1 MDAFITPADHVAALF
16 ELLAPGPDTTDVA
29 AVEALLA
36 CIDRVGATRDQ
47 AVYARGY
54 QTFFAGLD
62 GFAERLAEQR
72 FLGGTTPNRADL
84 WLFALLVRH
93 DVAWYP
99 FYKLNRAR
107 LRDMPVLG
115 AFARDLYQWPGVA
128 KTIDFAPLRAQ
139 YATLDA
145 GRNPKQVVPTG
156 GVPDLWRPQQRHQ
169 LGGPSH
175 ARLTGS
181 QESQIGRSATAWVRG
196 VSAHRG
202 WIEPGGRFP
211 PEAGRYHLYIA
222 NNCPW
227 CHRTALVRSL
237 LGLEDVVSMDV
248 LYYRRDPERGWQFRP
263 SEPGCT
269 PDTVHGR
276 QYIKEVYAAAESS
289 ESSVP
294 ILYDKVT
301 HTIVSNESADIIRMF
316 NDALRPLGHGRID
329 LAPPALQDAID
340 AINVW
345 TYHTINN
352 GAYKAGFTA
361 SQQAHMTAADA
372 LFEAFFELDR
382 RLATQPFLCG
392 ETVTEADLRLY
403 PTIFRFD
410 AVYYTRFLLN
420 RRMVRDYP
428 HLEAWRARFAALPGV
443 AEASNMAHCK
453 QGYFGRTGNALVPIG
468 PLLP

>member
-1 MDAFITPADHVAALF
+1 MDALLTPKAHVDALITLLDSAAD
-16 ELLAPGPDTTDVA
+16 ETDVA
-29 AVEALLA
+29 AVRALLA
-36 CIDRVGATRDQ
+36 GIERVGATTDQ
-47 AVYARGY
+47 AVYAQGY
-54 QTFFAGLD
+54 QAFFAGLD
-62 GFAERLAEQR
+62 GFAERLVDQR

-107 LRDMPVLG
+107 LRDMPVLA
-115 AFARDLYQWPGVA
+115 AFARDLFQWPGVA
-128 KTIDFAPLRAQ
+128 KTVDFAAIRAHH
-139 YATLDA
+139 ATLDT

-156 GVPDLWRPQQRHQ
+156 GIPDLWRPQQRHR

-175 ARLTGS
+175 ARLTGA
-181 QESQIGRSATAWVRG
+181 QETQGNRSTREWVRG
-196 VSAHRG
+196 VSAHRN
-202 WIEPGGRFP
+202 WIAAGGAFAPEP
-211 PEAGRYHLYIA
+211 GRYHLYIA

-227 CHRTALVRSL
+227 CHRVALTRAL
-237 LGLEDVVSMDV
+237 LGLQEVVSMDV
-248 LYYRRDPERGWQFRP
+248 LYYRRDPDRGWQFRP

-276 QYIKEVYAAAESS
+276 TYIKEVYAAAESS

-294 ILYDKVT
+294 ILYDKAT
-301 HTIVSNESADIIRMF
+301 NTIVSNESADIMRMF
-316 NDALRPLGHGRID
+316 NDALGPLGHGRFD
-329 LAPPALQDAID
+329 LAPPALHDAID

-361 SQQAHMTAADA
+361 SQPAHVAAADA
-372 LFEAFFELDR
+372 LFEAFFEIDR
-382 RLATQPFLCG
+382 LLADQPFLCG
-392 ETVTEADLRLY
+392 EAVTEADVRLF

-420 RRMVRDYP
+420 RRMVRDCP
-428 HLEAWRARFAALPGV
+428 NLEAWRARFAALPGV

-453 QGYFGRTGNALVPIG
+453 QGYFGRTGNALVPVG
-468 PLLP
+468 PELS